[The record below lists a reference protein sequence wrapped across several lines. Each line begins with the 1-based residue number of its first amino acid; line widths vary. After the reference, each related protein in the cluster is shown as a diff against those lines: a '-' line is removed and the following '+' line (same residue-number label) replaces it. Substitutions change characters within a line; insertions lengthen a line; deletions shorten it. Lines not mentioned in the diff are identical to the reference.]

1 MSSTIFIYIPIEPSR
16 TTHQSGTRFSKGH
29 TYKTPALQAWEATLE
44 EALKEYV
51 PSSPLEGAI
60 LLDVTWA
67 FKARNKKQDG
77 AWKITR
83 PDTDN
88 LQKTLK
94 DVMSKLGF
102 WKDDAQVVCEMAE
115 KVWSVSPGI
124 SIRIESL
131 EEKREQ
137 NDF

>member
-1 MSSTIFIYIPIEPSR
+1 MSSTIFIHIPIEPSR
-16 TTHQSGTRFSKGH
+16 TTHQSGTRISRGH
-29 TYKTPALQAWEATLE
+29 TYKTAALQAWEATLE
-44 EALKEYV
+44 EELKKYV
-51 PSSPLEGAI
+51 PNSPLEEAI

-67 FKARNKKQDG
+67 FKARTKKQDG
-77 AWKITR
+77 MWKVTR

-94 DVMSKLGF
+94 DVMTKMEF

-115 KVWSVSPGI
+115 KVWATTPGI

-131 EEKREQ
+131 DEKRE
-137 NDF
+137 

>member
-1 MSSTIFIYIPIEPSR
+1 MSSTIFIYIPVEPSR
-16 TTHQSGTRFSKGH
+16 TTHQSGTRISKGH
-29 TYKTPALQAWEATLE
+29 TYKTAALREWEATLE

-51 PSSPLEGAI
+51 PTSPLEGAI

-67 FKARNKKQDG
+67 FKARSKKQDG
-77 AWKITR
+77 MWKITR

-94 DVMSKLGF
+94 DIMTKMGF

-124 SIRIESL
+124 SICIESL
-131 EEKREQ
+131 ENEERK
-137 NDF
+137 